1 MKAAVLRQLGTTP
14 KFEDF
19 PDPQP
24 SEAELLIH
32 VKAVA
37 LENIDKAVVKGTH
50 FASGQFLSTLPAI
63 VGTDGIGT
71 LEDGSLVGFGG
82 IQAPYG
88 SLAEK
93 TLIPK
98 GYYVSIPEGV
108 DAVTAA
114 ALPASALT
122 SLFPLKW
129 GAKLQPG
136 ETVLINGGTS
146 VTGVL
151 GIQIAKILGAGRVI
165 ATGRDDETLASL
177 AALGAD
183 AIIDLKQPE
192 EALVKTLADEF
203 EKGIDV
209 ILDCLWGRPTELIVQ
224 ALTPRQISFA
234 KRRVRLIQ
242 IGEMAGSTI
251 SLPAGALR
259 TSGLEIIGGS
269 AGLTAEAMGEG
280 TAQVWALLKAKK
292 LKLEIVQVPL
302 SEIESA
308 WERTD
313 LHGKR
318 IVIVP

>member
-1 MKAAVLRQLGTTP
+1 MKAAVLHQIGDLP

-24 SEAELLIH
+24 SAEELLIQ

-37 LENIDKAVVKGTH
+37 LENIDKALVKGTH
-50 FASGQFLSTLPAI
+50 FASGQFLSKLPSI

-71 LEDGSLVGFGG
+71 LEDGTLVGFGG
-82 IQAPYG
+82 IQPPYG

-93 TLIPK
+93 TVIRK
-98 GYYVSIPEGV
+98 GYYVPIPEGV

-114 ALPASALT
+114 ALPASTLT

-136 ETVLINGGTS
+136 ETVLINGATS

-151 GIQIAKILGAGRVI
+151 AIQVAKLLGAGRVI
-165 ATGRDDETLASL
+165 GTGRHAETLATL
-177 AALGAD
+177 PQLGAD
-183 AIIDLKQPE
+183 AVIDLNQPE
-192 EALVKTLADEF
+192 EALIQALGQEV
-203 EKGIDV
+203 EKGVDV
-209 ILDCLWGRPTELIVQ
+209 ILDCLWGRPTELIIK
-224 ALTPRQISFA
+224 ALTPREISFA

-242 IGEMAGSTI
+242 IGEMAGTAI
-251 SLPAGALR
+251 TLPAEALR
-259 TSGLEIIGGS
+259 TSGLEIMGGG
-269 AGLTAEAMGEG
+269 AGLTPEAMGEG
-280 TAQVWALLKAKK
+280 TQLMWELLKAGK
-292 LKLEIVQVPL
+292 LTLEIVKAPL

-308 WERTD
+308 WQRTD

-318 IVIVP
+318 LVVVP